1 MAADPKILS
10 KCALSAFS
18 PAPSPSRP
26 PPLSHA
32 ASPPLS
38 PLPLSCCFSAIIV
51 VSLPFGL
58 PVVLARP
65 PPPPRSVV
73 IVAASAS
80 STGGT
85 HASRHALSRAGSEGL
100 CDNSPRTSHP
110 TVGFFNDVAS
120 VTASMEENLCDAS
133 STATRNR
140 FRRALR
146 QHPRAS
152 HPAARRGGAPRHQ
165 LL

>member
-1 MAADPKILS
+1 VRSVPLPLPHGPLPSLMLLLRRCRLS
-10 KCALSAFS
+10 
-18 PAPSPSRP
+18 
-26 PPLSHA
+26 LSHA

-38 PLPLSCCFSAIIV
+38 PCRSPLAFPSWLPD
-51 VSLPFGL
+51 P
-58 PVVLARP
+58 PP

-73 IVAASAS
+73 IVTASAS